1 VSSFAVMRK
10 LLVMTMSVTMLIVS
24 SMPMAIG
31 AADCPPPAYEA
42 ATAEFV
48 TGDRMHAHNIH
59 QQDEYMQ
66 QQYGMALAGDWQ
78 KDRIECGCGH
88 HNSIDSLPH
97 LLAPHMTSAAIQ
109 MTDQPSAT
117 VPIQFDAVWQTSAK
131 RVPLPP
137 PQYLIFS

>member
-1 VSSFAVMRK
+1 MRK

-31 AADCPPPAYEA
+31 AANCPPPAYEA
-42 ATAEFV
+42 ATAESV
-48 TGDRMHAHNIH
+48 AGDRMYAHNIY
-59 QQDEYMQ
+59 QQNGYVK

-97 LLAPHMTSAAIQ
+97 LLAPHMTSVVIQ
-109 MTDQPSAT
+109 MTDQPSAA
-117 VPIQFDAVWQTSAK
+117 VPIQLDAVWQTSAV